1 MDAVIYEKINE
12 LSHEMIGLKDQQEIN
27 YDALFKVI
35 VIGDTGV
42 GKSCILSRLTQNEFK
57 DQHNVT
63 IGVEFGNY
71 VMRIDNKHIIQL

>member
-1 MDAVIYEKINE
+1 M
-12 LSHEMIGLKDQQEIN
+12 N

-42 GKSCILSRLTQNEFK
+42 GKSCILSRLSTDSFDSE
-57 DQHNVT
+57 HNVT

-71 VMRIDNKHIIQL
+71 VMKIDNNKVIQL